1 MLHLWAVELTEAK
14 RRFLEGWGTL
24 GSAWGVSRTM
34 AQVHA
39 LLLVSPTALSTED
52 VMADLQISRGN
63 ANMNLRALMD
73 WGIVRKELRPGE
85 RREYFAAEKDI
96 YRVATLILKER
107 RRRELEPLLRV
118 LGEVSDVQI
127 TSPDQAAEER
137 EFERMIA
144 SIKSFAERA
153 DAAANTLVK
162 ADENW
167 FLNTFFKLLR

>member
-1 MLHLWAVELTEAK
+1 MNLDDAK

-39 LLLVSPTALSTED
+39 LLLIAPGALSAED
-52 VMADLQISRGN
+52 VMAALQISRGN
-63 ANMNLRALMD
+63 ANLNLRALID

-85 RREYFAAEKDI
+85 RREFFAAEKDI

-118 LGEVSDVQI
+118 LHDVQ
-127 TSPDQAAEER
+127 TVEAAEPAQAAEAK
-137 EFERMIA
+137 EFAKVIDA
-144 SIKSFAERA
+144 ISAFADRA
-153 DAAANTLVK
+153 DKAADTLIR